1 MGLSHS
7 PRIVT
12 SGLRVCTDTVNA
24 KSYSGSGTTIT
35 DMITKGSG
43 TDNIPNA
50 SVAWMNAGVSA
61 ASFVVVIKRLAN
73 NSGYSHNPFAK
84 YASTTDNTFNM
95 YMFGNFAGAN
105 AADEGRI
112 RWYANRGSIWN
123 SISGDYVTAIN
134 ETVIV
139 QLQYNSSTG
148 GQLWING
155 TATGARYGSGTLGSG
170 TNTSNLFVGTPPSTS
185 PISAVYYTA
194 IYDRELSSTE
204 VLQNYAALRGRFG
217 V

>member
-1 MGLSHS
+1 MGLYHS

-43 TDNIPNA
+43 SNSIPN
-50 SVAWMNAGVSA
+50 SYVSWMNAGVNA
-61 ASFVVVIKRLAN
+61 ASFVVVIKRLTN
-73 NSGYSHNPFAK
+73 NAGYALNPFFK
-84 YASTTDNTFNM
+84 YADTTNNTFNM

-155 TATGARYGSGTLGSG
+155 TATGSRTGSGILGSA
-170 TNTSNLFVGTPPSTS
+170 TNTSNLTIYTPGTSSIAT
-185 PISAVYYTA
+185 IYYTA
-194 IYDRELSSTE
+194 IYDRELSSSE
-204 VLQNYAALRGRFG
+204 VLQNYAALRGRYG
-217 V
+217 I

>member
-1 MGLSHS
+1 MGLAHS

-12 SGLRVCTDTVNA
+12 NGLRLCTDINNA
-24 KSYSGSGTTIT
+24 KSYTSGTTIT
-35 DMITKGSG
+35 DMITKRSG
-43 TDNIPNA
+43 TDSIPNA
-50 SVAWMNAGVSA
+50 SVSWMNAGVNA
-61 ASFVVVIKRLAN
+61 ATFIVVIQRLAN
-73 NSGYSHNPFAK
+73 NSNYAHNPFYK
-84 YASTTDNTFNM
+84 YANTTDNTFNM

-105 AADEGRI
+105 SADEGRI
-112 RWYANRGSIWN
+112 RWYSNRGGTWN

-155 TATGARYGSGTLGSG
+155 TATGARTGSGTLGTA
-170 TNTSNLFVGTPPSTS
+170 TNTSNLTIYAPPTSS
-185 PISAVYYTA
+185 PISKVYYTG
-194 IYDRELSSTE
+194 IYDRELSSSE
-204 VLQNYAALRGRFG
+204 ILQNYAALRGRYG